1 MYFRKTKG
9 FPRSRTLAMA
19 AMLTLG
25 LPAIADELVMKDGS
39 RLLGTVLQKDAGSS
53 FDFKTSYA
61 GVITIQW
68 AEVKQLIADEPITV
82 LLKSGNT
89 YDVVSA
95 NKTDGGL
102 TTLSGVDTTQTAV
115 LSDVAFFSP
124 DPWRLGHGW
133 HWQGNTNIALAY
145 ERGNTDKDDFEADF
159 AMTFR
164 QLNDRVKL
172 NGDYDREKSN
182 EVLTN
187 EDWRLVTRY
196 DHFVSE
202 KLFYGATL
210 GFEHDRF
217 ADLQLRT
224 TIGPLVGYEF
234 YDTKAMNLDV
244 AGGPIYVKE
253 NFYSAENDEYA
264 ALGWQLNFDR
274 FITDSIQF
282 YHRHNGLLSMEDTKN
297 FVWDTWTGLRFP
309 IYAGVVAST
318 EIKVEYDGGAQ
329 QGVDKTDTTY
339 SVKLGYEW

>member
-1 MYFRKTKG
+1 MYFQKTKG
-9 FPRSRTLAMA
+9 FPKTRIFAA
-19 AMLTLG
+19 VAMLTLG
-25 LPAIADELVMKDGS
+25 IPTIADELIMKDGS
-39 RLLGTVLQKDAGSS
+39 RLLGTVLKKDGGSS

-68 AEVKQLIADEPITV
+68 AEVNQLIADEPITV

-95 NKTDGGL
+95 NKTDDGV
-102 TTLSGVDTTQTAV
+102 TTLNGADTTQTTS

-133 HWQGNTNIALAY
+133 HWEGKTNLALAF

-164 QLNDRVKL
+164 QLDDRVKL

-196 DHFVSE
+196 DHFVS
-202 KLFYGATL
+202 KQLFYGATL

-282 YHRHNGLLSMEDTKN
+282 YHRHNGLLSMEDTQN
-297 FVWDTWTGLRFP
+297 FVWNTWTGLRFP
-309 IYAGVVAST
+309 IYAGIVAST
-318 EIKVEYDGGAQ
+318 EVQIEYDGGAQ
-329 QGVDKTDTTY
+329 KDIDKTDTTY
-339 SVKLGYEW
+339 SVKLGYQW

>member
-1 MYFRKTKG
+1 MYFQKTKG
-9 FPRSRTLAMA
+9 FTKNRIFATSALLA
-19 AMLTLG
+19 LS
-25 LPAIADELVMKDGS
+25 LPTIADELVMKDGS
-39 RLLGTVLQKDAGSS
+39 RLLGTVVKKDGGSS

-68 AEVKQLIADEPITV
+68 AEVKQLIAEEPITV

-95 NKTDGGL
+95 NKNGEGV
-102 TTLSGVDTTQTAV
+102 TTLSGADTTQTTT
-115 LSDVAFFSP
+115 LSEVAYFNP
-124 DPWRLGHGW
+124 EPWRLGQGW
-133 HWQGNTNIALAY
+133 HWQGNTNIALSY
-145 ERGNTDKDDFEADF
+145 ERGNTDQDDLEADF

-164 QLNDRVKL
+164 RLDDRLKL

-196 DHFVSE
+196 DHFVSD

-224 TIGPLVGYEF
+224 TLGPLIGYEF
-234 YDTKAMNLDV
+234 YDSKAMNLDI
-244 AGGPIYVKE
+244 ASGPIYVKE
-253 NFYSAENDEYA
+253 NYYSAENDEYA

-282 YHRHNGLLSMEDTKN
+282 YHRHTGLLSMEDTKD
-297 FVWDTWTGLRFP
+297 FAWDSWTGLRFP
-309 IYAGVVAST
+309 IYAGIVAST
-318 EIKVEYDGGAQ
+318 EIKIEYDGGAQ
-329 QGVDKTDTTY
+329 EDVDKTDTTY
-339 SVKLGYEW
+339 SVKLGYRW